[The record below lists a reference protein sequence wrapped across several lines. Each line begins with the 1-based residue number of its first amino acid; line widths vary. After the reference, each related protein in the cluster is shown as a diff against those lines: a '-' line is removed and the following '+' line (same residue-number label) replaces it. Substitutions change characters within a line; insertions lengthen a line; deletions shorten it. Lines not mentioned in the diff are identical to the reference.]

1 MMKRMNC
8 FNWMLLTMGAVMLTL
23 FVGGTNARAD
33 EPVVDPTGA
42 EAVVKVVD
50 TKGNTLK
57 AAQTLTYKTDAK
69 NIDAT
74 VPGYPVADTLREVDV
89 QYNPKLS
96 PFYVSTKFTVNS
108 ANDELDSYLV
118 ITVHDPVSD
127 SIDKATLE
135 QQLDTTF
142 TTMNEGLAKYIEWYK
157 NGVAFQPD
165 VAVDMDRVASTGV
178 PQTFTII
185 YDYQQ
190 ATMPIEYVNDNNG
203 SIVKRDTITGF
214 LGQKGQYKPVL
225 PAGYQLVSYSPINYD
240 LASKQ
245 NATLVIHVVPIPPT
259 PVTPSPAP
267 TPAPQPN
274 NNSWNPTTPKPAD
287 GKTGLPNYAEVKG
300 DAVYAVKPIYM
311 YSSPNFDKSDRIAK
325 YPKRT
330 RINRPMFV
338 VTGYAKSNGG
348 ALRYEVRD
356 VNKHSKYYGKTGYIT
371 SNKRYVLNAY
381 YQTMPKNKKI
391 TVIAKKGVNAYRTA
405 SLNGKATHY
414 KKGTHLHVKRLVK
427 HNLTTRYQLTNGDYV
442 TGNKQLVIQGNY

>member
-1 MMKRMNC
+1 M
-8 FNWMLLTMGAVMLTL
+8 
-23 FVGGTNARAD
+23 
-33 EPVVDPTGA
+33 
-42 EAVVKVVD
+42 
-50 TKGNTLK
+50 
-57 AAQTLTYKTDAK
+57 
-69 NIDAT
+69 
-74 VPGYPVADTLREVDV
+74 
-89 QYNPKLS
+89 
-96 PFYVSTKFTVNS
+96 
-108 ANDELDSYLV
+108 
-118 ITVHDPVSD
+118 SD

-287 GKTGLPNYAEVKG
+287 GKTGLQTTLRLRAMLSMPLSQFICTVHQTLIRVTELLNILSARG
-300 DAVYAVKPIYM
+300 
-311 YSSPNFDKSDRIAK
+311 STDRCL
-325 YPKRT
+325 
-330 RINRPMFV
+330 
-338 VTGYAKSNGG
+338 S
-348 ALRYEVRD
+348 
-356 VNKHSKYYGKTGYIT
+356 
-371 SNKRYVLNAY
+371 
-381 YQTMPKNKKI
+381 
-391 TVIAKKGVNAYRTA
+391 
-405 SLNGKATHY
+405 
-414 KKGTHLHVKRLVK
+414 
-427 HNLTTRYQLTNGDYV
+427 
-442 TGNKQLVIQGNY
+442 